1 MIHDSLSYSE
11 RRAESLFIIYT
22 EDKELIYLRTV
33 IFGEHDEATLRQ
45 FHNCLKTGNVV
56 GGVLCADGHYG
67 YSQPVG
73 GVVVYDGQISPSGV
87 GYDIACGNKAV
98 KTNLKYKDIKDKLSS
113 IMDEIEQTIPFG
125 VGSASKKYTD
135 HEVFSDPLWDIYKE
149 IGTHEHDQLKALA
162 RRQLGS
168 TGAGNHYV
176 DILIDEK
183 TNDVWIGNH
192 FGSRGFGHRTA
203 TGFLNLANNR
213 KFSAKAPREGMEV
226 PPTLIDMDTELG
238 QMYFDAMT
246 LAGKYAY
253 AGRDIVIG
261 QVLNILGAKALEEV
275 HNHHNYAWKET
286 HFNKEYIVV
295 RKGATPAAPGQ
306 KGFVGG
312 SMGDISVILQGVD
325 SKKSR
330 DAFYSTIHGA
340 GRTMSR
346 TKAAGR
352 WRRGRRRGG
361 AISYDKMNQAVKAF
375 GVELRGGGPDES
387 PFVYRKLQEVLD
399 AHAET
404 INVLNVLRP
413 VGVVM
418 AH

>member
-1 MIHDSLSYSE
+1 MQTVVFGTH
-11 RRAESLFIIYT
+11 
-22 EDKELIYLRTV
+22 ED
-33 IFGEHDEATLRQ
+33 DTLRQ

-98 KTNLKYKDIKDKLSS
+98 KTNLKHKDIKNNIST
-113 IMDEIEQTIPFG
+113 IMDEVAKQIPFG
-125 VGSASKKYTD
+125 VGRKSRKHMD
-135 HEVFSDPLWDIYKE
+135 HEVFDDPAWDVYRD
-149 IGTHEHDQLKALA
+149 IGKHEHDHLKSLA
-162 RRQLGS
+162 REQLGT

-213 KFSAKAPREGMEV
+213 GFSDQAPREGMEV
-226 PPTLIDMDTELG
+226 PPTLIDMDTDLG
-238 QMYFDAMT
+238 EMYFNAMT
-246 LAGKYAY
+246 LSGKYAY
-253 AGRDIVIG
+253 AGRDIVMQ
-261 QVLNILGAKALEEV
+261 QVLDILGAEAELEV

-286 HFNKEYIVV
+286 HNGKEYIVV

-306 KGFVGG
+306 LGFVGG

-325 SKKSR
+325 SEKSR
-330 DAFYSTIHGA
+330 EAFYSTVHGA
-340 GRTMSR
+340 GRIMSR

-352 WRRGRRRGG
+352 MNWRKRKRQGG
-361 AISYDKMNQAVKAF
+361 AISQEQMDRAVRDF
-375 GVELRGGGPDES
+375 GVELRGGGTDES
-387 PFVYRKLQEVLD
+387 PFVYRKLK
-399 AHAET
+399 H
-404 INVLNVLRP
+404 VLNAHKDTIEILNILRP
-413 VGVVM
+413 IGVAM
-418 AH
+418 AGA